1 MGLTL
6 SRGNCEGG
14 HSRMGGHGGYGP
26 ALTPIGKND
35 RDDALDASGQ
45 YDASGQKKPR
55 EMAVSRP
62 AQVEAV

>member
-1 MGLTL
+1 
-6 SRGNCEGG
+6 
-14 HSRMGGHGGYGP
+14 MGGHGGYGP

>member
-1 MGLTL
+1 MSVTL
-6 SRGNCEGG
+6 SHGNCADGRG
-14 HSRMGGHGGYGP
+14 LMGGHGGYGP
-26 ALTPIGKND
+26 ALAPIGKND

>member
-6 SRGNCEGG
+6 SHGNCEDGRG
-14 HSRMGGHGGYGP
+14 LMGGHGGYGP
-26 ALTPIGKND
+26 ALTLIGKND

-45 YDASGQKKPR
+45 YDASAQEKPR

>member
-1 MGLTL
+1 MSLTL
-6 SRGNCEGG
+6 SHGNCADGCG
-14 HSRMGGHGGYGP
+14 LMGGHGGYGP